1 MTTHPWTNYE
11 VARMRDEERLLRA
24 RSAMLVREAREARRS
39 ELQSVD
45 RTRATSWLERIRRR
59 PGVVADRAPAGSGA

>member
-1 MTTHPWTNYE
+1 MATHPWTNYE

-39 ELQSVD
+39 ELQSGEP
-45 RTRATSWLERIRRR
+45 TRAISWLERIRRPR
-59 PGVVADRAPAGSGA
+59 VVTGRASAGSGA

>member
-1 MTTHPWTNYE
+1 MDTHPWTKYE